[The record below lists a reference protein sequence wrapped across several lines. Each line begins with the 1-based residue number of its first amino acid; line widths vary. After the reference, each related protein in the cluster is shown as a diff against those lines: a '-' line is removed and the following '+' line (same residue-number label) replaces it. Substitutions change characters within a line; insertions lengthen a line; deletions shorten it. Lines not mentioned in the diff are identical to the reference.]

1 MKDYIK
7 PLLKK
12 CPTTIFLHIVT
23 NNTINETSREVLD
36 GILSLK
42 HFIERELSDCKVI
55 ISNITKRLDEGKAS
69 LTVLNTNE
77 HLKQLEI
84 ELIDNGNI
92 GDDCLLEGGLHLN
105 SKGSGKLAMN
115 FIKKIKKLKKK

>member
-1 MKDYIK
+1 M
-7 PLLKK
+7 
-12 CPTTIFLHIVT
+12 
-23 NNTINETSREVLD
+23 
-36 GILSLK
+36 SLK
-42 HFIERELSDCKVI
+42 HFIERELSDCNVI
-55 ISNITKRLDEGKAS
+55 ISNITKRIDDGKAS
-69 LTVLNTNE
+69 LTVMNTNE
-77 HLKQLEI
+77 HLKPLEI